1 MYFFFNNVSAVPQNT
16 TEVLRSTKPENK
28 SITLSVKTVNYIT
41 LPVKSNSASLSLAL
55 S

>member
-1 MYFFFNNVSAVPQNT
+1 MYIFFNNVSAVPQNT

-41 LPVKSNSASLSLAL
+41 LPVKGNSASLSLAL